1 MSDNKEKILS
11 EKEQARLEA
20 QFEKEKQPERITL
33 ESFSAKVAD
42 KAGVEQ
48 DKAKTYIH
56 GMFDYIGD
64 GLKNEDSISVFRFG
78 TFKKK
83 WKEERDG
90 FNPQTQEPLK
100 IPAHYKVT
108 FSPSE
113 PLANEVNRKYR
124 QLRPNVI
131 DELLTLTG
139 VTKVSSA
146 YLAMIEK
153 NEEMHARHVRARK
166 RAIIVLII
174 LL

>member
-83 WKEERDG
+83 WK
-90 FNPQTQEPLK
+90 
-100 IPAHYKVT
+100 
-108 FSPSE
+108 
-113 PLANEVNRKYR
+113 
-124 QLRPNVI
+124 
-131 DELLTLTG
+131 
-139 VTKVSSA
+139 
-146 YLAMIEK
+146 
-153 NEEMHARHVRARK
+153 
-166 RAIIVLII
+166 
-174 LL
+174 